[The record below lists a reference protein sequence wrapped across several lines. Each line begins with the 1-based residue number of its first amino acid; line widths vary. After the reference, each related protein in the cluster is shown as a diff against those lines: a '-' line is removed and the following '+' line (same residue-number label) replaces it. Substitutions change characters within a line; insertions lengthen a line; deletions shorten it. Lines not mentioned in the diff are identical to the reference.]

1 MIESFIN
8 GESYRKV
15 EYMVA
20 IKSECS
26 NKWFPLYKGD
36 EASARKYIEN
46 IKKHTNTNLEL
57 GLFEYATVECIVE
70 MVI

>member
-36 EASARKYIEN
+36 ELNARKYIEN
-46 IKKHTNTNLEL
+46 INL
-57 GLFEYATVECIVE
+57 YASNNSTYKYI
-70 MVI
+70 